1 MSLAPSSVK
10 RQRGKDSVDET
21 SRKRSR
27 SPGAVTD
34 SAGTT
39 HPSRQEILQGTP
51 ETKQDQ
57 NAINFGVI
65 LLHGLVGMRQIS
77 VKEKADD
84 MSVLYARWLQEDQRL
99 YPLLRHVAL
108 GSEKA
113 GVDSA
118 TLKEIQALIDQK
130 QNKEEKQKHESV
142 VDSVAMQ
149 SNLSHEGY
157 CKNVLIFLSATERAW
172 GIKFAGN
179 SLARLLARVEDIAK
193 TDEGVYS
200 KILPIVQS
208 SGMGKSR
215 TVHELATEIFTIPIC
230 LRESKDS

>member
-1 MSLAPSSVK
+1 MSLAPSSAK

-39 HPSRQEILQGTP
+39 HPPRQEILQGTP

-57 NAINFGVI
+57 NAINSGVF
-65 LLHGLVGMRQIS
+65 LLYGLVAMRQIS

-84 MSVLYARWLQEDQRL
+84 MSVLYTRWLQEDQRL
-99 YPLLRHVAL
+99 YHLLCHVGP

-113 GVDSA
+113 GDPA
-118 TLKEIQALIDQK
+118 ILKEIQALIDQK

-149 SNLSHEGY
+149 SNLSHKGY
-157 CKNVLIFLSATERAW
+157 CKKCAHFPFSYRTC
-172 GIKFAGN
+172 
-179 SLARLLARVEDIAK
+179 
-193 TDEGVYS
+193 
-200 KILPIVQS
+200 
-208 SGMGKSR
+208 MGHQVR
-215 TVHELATEIFTIPIC
+215 
-230 LRESKDS
+230 R